1 LAQYPGAVKTFTTK
15 NAGDTIQPSHLNDL
29 QDEVNAIE
37 DGLLNGTAPIASSRI
52 TAPAS
57 QITNSTV
64 TTLTAT
70 NLASAGG
77 RYVLPSSGGS
87 TGDVLT
93 CVSTSGSTMTLE
105 WRAPAT
111 SSSPTVKAMA
121 RVSAAMALI
130 SGYNVSGTSTLG
142 TGQVMV
148 RFASA
153 LASSVYY
160 VAVTTGDAAQR
171 ARPAAYNLA
180 STGFQVTIVDDATPT
195 YVDGAFHAIVMST

>member
-1 LAQYPGAVKTFTTK
+1 LAQYPNAVKTFTTK
-15 NAGDTIQPSHLNDL
+15 NSGETIQASHVVDL

-37 DGLLNGTAPIASSRI
+37 DGLLNGTAPVNSSRI

-105 WRAPAT
+105 WRAAGSTAP
-111 SSSPTVKAMA
+111 SVKAMA
-121 RVSAAMALI
+121 RVNNSYALV
-130 SGYNVSGTSTLG
+130 SGYNVSGTSTVA
-142 TGQVMV
+142 TGQVIV

-160 VAVTTGDAAQR
+160 VAVTIGGSGSR
-171 ARPAAYNLA
+171 RRPAAYNLA
-180 STGFQVTIVDDATPT
+180 STGFQVDVWDDFTEALVD
-195 YVDGAFHAIVMST
+195 VGFHAIVMST